1 VAAVAALVLLFA
13 TFACAQTPAPAQASP
28 FASGNAFYAQGNYEG
43 ARQQY
48 LAQLQQ
54 GPATV
59 PLLYN
64 LGSACFQARQLGW
77 AIVYYERALLA
88 APRDPDLRA
97 NWALAMSS
105 RHVAPSTTAPG
116 WAQMLWR
123 ALLDRATLTELSL
136 LMLAAYLLAC
146 VLVIRWLRGTLFRR
160 RYQWLLWL
168 SLMLLVLFG
177 GLTAGKARAYD
188 PARAV
193 IVADGQLMSGPADS
207 FQALRKTYQGEIVH
221 LVGQQGMWREVI
233 FDSGARG
240 FVAQSEVEPINVR
253 SR

>member
-1 VAAVAALVLLFA
+1 M
-13 TFACAQTPAPAQASP
+13 TFALLVASLAFAQDPAPAQVSP
-28 FASGNAFYAQGNYEG
+28 FARGNALYAQGNYEG

-54 GPATV
+54 GPVTV

-64 LGSACFQARQLGW
+64 LGNACFQARQLGW

-88 APRDPDLRA
+88 APRDADLRA
-97 NWALAMSS
+97 NHALAMSS

-116 WAQMLWR
+116 WAQVLWR
-123 ALLDRATLTELSL
+123 AALDRATLSELSL
-136 LMLAAYLLAC
+136 LMLAAYLLAS

-168 SLMLLVLFG
+168 SLVLLLLFG
-177 GLTAGKARAYD
+177 SLTAGRARAYHD
-188 PARAV
+188 SARAV
-193 IVADGQLMSGPADS
+193 IVADGQLMSGPAGS
-207 FQALRKTYQGEIVH
+207 FQTMRKTYQGEFVR

-233 FDSGARG
+233 FESGARG
-240 FVAQSEVEPINVR
+240 FVAQTEVEPIAVR
-253 SR
+253 AP